1 MKQSAVKTLGVAALG
16 AAFAAVGAGVANA
29 APATVPDPSTALE
42 TVTTT
47 LPLDQAAGTLPA
59 GAPESLAAG
68 QSALASGVGATK
80 PALEHFLPALS
91 TQTLES
97 AASAATEPAD
107 DEGEDGTKAAAPR
120 QAAPKSDD
128 EEKPG
133 DDAVG
138 QLLGGLPTGEMQ
150 TQGLPTKGLGLPL

>member
-16 AAFAAVGAGVANA
+16 AAFAAVGAGAANA

-42 TVTTT
+42 TVTST
-47 LPLDQAAGTLPA
+47 LPLDQAASTLPA

-68 QSALASGVGATK
+68 QSALASGVGATG
-80 PALEHFLPALS
+80 PAVEHFLPALS

-107 DEGEDGTKAAAPR
+107 DQGEDGGRAAAP
-120 QAAPKSDD
+120 
-128 EEKPG
+128 KPG
-133 DDAVG
+133 GDPVG
-138 QLLGGLPTGEMQ
+138 QLLGGLPTGEMK
-150 TQGLPTKGLGLPL
+150 TQGLPTQGLGLPL